1 MKCLRFL
8 GLAGIATLAVAASC
22 AAQEVIDPEVAK
34 NDLDFTIQGEYLGTG
49 TIFSK
54 DSELPLKKENGPIG
68 AQVVALGDGKFD
80 VYLLRGGLP
89 GRGWQKYGWRVRIE
103 GQRQGLVT
111 ELKGQFLRGHWIY
124 SLPGGRPDDTDVG
137 QARGRIA
144 DGKMTLSDANDG
156 GRTAELQ
163 RVECRSPTL
172 GAKLPAGAKVLF
184 DGTTADKFDRGEM
197 THWKTLMSGPA
208 TKDKFNSYTLHLEF
222 CLSWMP
228 KARGQGRSNSGVYPH
243 DCYEIQ
249 VLDSFGLEGRD
260 NECGA
265 LYGLKAPDVNMCL
278 PPMAWQT
285 YDVEFTAP
293 KYDASR
299 KKTANAQMTVRH
311 NGVVIHN
318 HFDVPRGTPG
328 RQGEGPGPRVLYLQ
342 GHGNKVQF
350 RNIWLVEK

>member
-1 MKCLRFL
+1 
-8 GLAGIATLAVAASC
+8 LAGIATLAIAAGC
-22 AAQEVIDPEVAK
+22 VEQEIIDPEVARK
-34 NDLDFTIQGEYLGTG
+34 DPDFAVEGEYLGTG
-49 TIFSK
+49 TIFTE
-54 DSELPLKKENGPIG
+54 DNELKRNSAPIG

-89 GRGWQKYGWRVRIE
+89 GQGWQNPGWRVRIE
-103 GQRQGLVT
+103 GQRHGDVV

-124 SLPGGRPDDTDVG
+124 MQPGGKPDVTDVG

-144 DGKMTLSDANDG
+144 NGKMTLSDANDG
-156 GRTAELQ
+156 GTAELK
-163 RVECRSPTL
+163 RVERRSPTL
-172 GAKLPAGAKVLF
+172 GAKPPAGAKVLF

-208 TKDKFNSYTLHLEF
+208 TKDKFNSYSLHLEF

-265 LYGLKAPDVNMCL
+265 LYGLKAPDMNMCF

-293 KYDASR
+293 KYDASG

-328 RQGEGPGPRVLYLQ
+328 RQREGPGPRALYLQ